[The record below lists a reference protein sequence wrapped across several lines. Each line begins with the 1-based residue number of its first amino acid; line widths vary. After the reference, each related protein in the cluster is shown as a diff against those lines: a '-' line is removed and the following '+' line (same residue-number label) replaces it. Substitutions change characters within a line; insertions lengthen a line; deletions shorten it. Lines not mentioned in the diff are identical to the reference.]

1 MPTKTAI
8 KKTAVKKIQHNG
20 YDKLTDAQLGVLVAK
35 HLRAHPEGAPT
46 MAAAAIREFGKGVD
60 GHRVR
65 ERLEAFTKKPVTKK
79 VAIKK

>member
-20 YDKLTDAQLGVLVAK
+20 YDKLTDQQLGVLVAK

-65 ERLEAFTKKPVTKK
+65 ERLEAFTKRPAAKK